1 MTQYLS
7 ETSRDGQ
14 TKKLCTSI
22 QHESRVWK
30 NCSRVRVKTVDKSYS
45 ENVRVIMVNKQTLL
59 TTTIVPQRCI
69 PFLLRPALDVHCSVV
84 FIHCVYSFFFF
95 MYYGQRSVFTFCR
108 TERNENIETGVFREE
123 CTVDTVV
130 CVCVCVTSGPS
141 RDPSPGSGSAARQP
155 GRVAMTIVGA
165 PGLTRGGARAS
176 KVI

>member
-1 MTQYLS
+1 MTLVPAEVFRTRRRRVDLRGEKIHFHSALERNWWRQLAVECPAMTQYLS

-95 MYYGQRSVFTFCR
+95 YVLRPAFGIYVLS
-108 TERNENIETGVFREE
+108 
-123 CTVDTVV
+123 D
-130 CVCVCVTSGPS
+130 
-141 RDPSPGSGSAARQP
+141 
-155 GRVAMTIVGA
+155 
-165 PGLTRGGARAS
+165 RA
-176 KVI
+176 